1 MGLGGDP
8 GALLGIPLLRIHTQV
23 LLVHISDPL
32 SARWLPHSAQ
42 ELHIWKGEWSVLS
55 TCEAKVFGKR
65 KSWFW
70 SSGCCGCGRACP
82 DVVPLLSPFHLDG
95 PRGFPLRL
103 PGPPRGLEAS
113 RAALQAVQFTWF
125 SFISASGSAGPA
137 LLAPSSRAVR
147 WTMRFTSNKILGGGS
162 LQERIPQALAP
173 RSERRPPCQ
182 VPADTE
188 DRFPVRI
195 PHARS
200 PAFLPGSFHLP
211 FLRGAA

>member
-1 MGLGGDP
+1 MFFPPAKQRSLG
-8 GALLGIPLLRIHTQV
+8 
-23 LLVHISDPL
+23 
-32 SARWLPHSAQ
+32 
-42 ELHIWKGEWSVLS
+42 KGR
-55 TCEAKVFGKR
+55 AGG
-65 KSWFW
+65 FW
-70 SSGCCGCGRACP
+70 SSGCCGCGRA
-82 DVVPLLSPFHLDG
+82 G
-95 PRGFPLRL
+95 PSLVSIPPGWAARL
-103 PGPPRGLEAS
+103 PFPSPGPSEGLAAG

-173 RSERRPPCQ
+173 RSERRRPPCQ

-195 PHARS
+195 PRARS